1 VESAKRDTILKD
13 KPYEAKPDSRYVQ
26 ALSIVLPA
34 AFSLTLLSLCL
45 AYGVIPGP
53 ETLVLCFFIFA
64 AYNKRSRRFVKDWFP
79 FLSLFLCYEA
89 MNTIVPTLSKVVHVA
104 EPVNMELGLFGS
116 IPTLVLQQL
125 YRTPFLDY
133 MGAFFYSLHFF
144 APTVF
149 AFLLWKY
156 APENY
161 RKYVLAL
168 GIGTYSALITFL
180 VYPVAPPWYGVQ
192 ATRILTQLDH
202 NLGVPFYRSI
212 FDFLESNPFAAFPSL
227 HALYPTLISL
237 YALKIK
243 KAKALPVLLFPI
255 GVWFSAVYLGEHY
268 VIDVIGGAA
277 YAICAFLLTEKIIPL
292 VIQAR
297 TRHSAC

>member
-1 VESAKRDTILKD
+1 MEI
-13 KPYEAKPDSRYVQ
+13 KPDSRYFR
-26 ALSIVLPA
+26 ASIILPA
-34 AFSLTLLSLCL
+34 VFSLALLGFCF
-45 AYGVIPGP
+45 ANGVIPGP
-53 ETLVLCFFIFA
+53 EMLVLCFFIYA

-89 MNTIVPTLSKVVHVA
+89 MYAIVPTLSKVVHVA
-104 EPVNMELGLFGS
+104 EPISVELSMFGS

-133 MGAFFYSLHFF
+133 LGAFFYSLHFF

-161 RKYVLAL
+161 RKYILAL
-168 GIGTYSALITFL
+168 GIGTYAALITFL
-180 VYPVAPPWYGVQ
+180 AYPVAPPWYGVQ
-192 ATRILTQLDH
+192 ATRILTQLDQ

-212 FDFLESNPFAAFPSL
+212 FDFVESNPFAAFPSL
-227 HALYPTLISL
+227 HAMYPTLISL

-243 KAKALPVLLFPI
+243 KAKALPVLIFPI
-255 GVWFSAVYLGEHY
+255 GVWLSTIYLGEHY

-277 YAICAFLLTEKIIPL
+277 FATCAFLVAEKIIPL
-292 VIQAR
+292 IMQAR
-297 TRHSAC
+297 TRHRAR

>member
-1 VESAKRDTILKD
+1 VDGAKRDIIRKD
-13 KPYEAKPDSRYVQ
+13 KLSEAKPDSRYFL
-26 ALSIVLPA
+26 ASSIVLPA
-34 AFSLTLLSLCL
+34 AFSLALIGFCL

-53 ETLVLCFFIFA
+53 ELLVLCFFIYA
-64 AYNKRSRRFVKDWFP
+64 AYNRRSRRFVKDWFP

-89 MNTIVPTLSKVVHVA
+89 MYTIVPTISKVVHVA
-104 EPVNMELGLFGS
+104 EPITIELGMFGS

-125 YRTPFLDY
+125 CRIPFLDY
-133 MGAFFYSLHFF
+133 LGAFFYSLHFF

-149 AFLLWKY
+149 AFLLWKH

-161 RKYVLAL
+161 RRYVLAL
-168 GIGTYSALITFL
+168 GIGTYAALITFL
-180 VYPVAPPWYGVQ
+180 AYPVAPPWYGVQ
-192 ATRILTQLDH
+192 ATRILTQLDQ

-212 FDFLESNPFAAFPSL
+212 FDFVESNPFAAFPSL
-227 HALYPTLISL
+227 HAMYPMLISL

-255 GVWFSAVYLGEHY
+255 GVWLSTIYLGEHY

-277 YAICAFLLTEKIIPL
+277 YAICAFLLAEKIIPL
-292 VIQAR
+292 IIRAR